1 VSFRVPTEAD
11 IQRDCVASLER
22 WGAVVIRTNSGAVK
36 VADRLVRFNRKP
48 GCSDT
53 LVCLPGGRF
62 AAVEFKRPGK
72 RATEKQ
78 SAFLAEVVAAGGL
91 GLVATSLS
99 ELRAQLRGEGFDVSR
114 LV

>member
-1 VSFRVPTEAD
+1 MSFREPTEAD
-11 IQRDCVASLER
+11 IQATCISALEL

-36 VADRLVRFNRKP
+36 VADRLIRFNRKA

-99 ELRAQLRGEGFDVSR
+99 ELRAQLRGAGFDVGG
-114 LV
+114 LL